1 MKKRFVEIMDTT
13 LRDGE
18 QTSGVSFLESEKLN
32 IAKVLLE
39 EVKVDRIEV
48 ASAKVSDG
56 EFRAA
61 KKIVDWAKSH
71 KALDKIEILGF
82 VDGTSS
88 IDWIIAAG
96 GKVLNLLTKGSLN
109 HVKGQLKKTPEQH
122 LKDIQASIKYARS
135 QNLSINV
142 YLEDWSNGMRNSRDY
157 VFFLMDKLKDEPIK
171 RYMLPDTLGILNQE
185 ETFDY
190 CRQMVERY
198 PGLHFDFHAHNDYD
212 LATANVYS
220 AILAGV
226 AGVHTTVNGLGER
239 AGNVPLT
246 SVIAIMKDHLNCQL
260 SVNEMNM
267 YKLSK
272 MVEIYSGVRIAHNK
286 PITGENV
293 FTQTCGVH
301 ADGDNKSKLYYNDL
315 LPERFGRTRQY
326 ALGKT
331 SGKAN
336 VLKNL
341 EEMGIVLNSEE
352 TKLVTQR
359 VIELGDRKA
368 SVTQEDLPYII
379 ADVLNSEIIQNK
391 IKVLNYSL
399 NVVKGLKSSATLCI
413 EINGEVYEETAS
425 GDGQY
430 DAFMNALKKIYSKL
444 KRKIPQLIDYN
455 VSIPP
460 GGKTD
465 ALVET
470 LITWDD
476 GKREFKTRGLD
487 PDQTLA
493 AIIATTKMLNIIEA

>member
-1 MKKRFVEIMDTT
+1 
-13 LRDGE
+13 
-18 QTSGVSFLESEKLN
+18 
-32 IAKVLLE
+32 
-39 EVKVDRIEV
+39 
-48 ASAKVSDG
+48 
-56 EFRAA
+56 
-61 KKIVDWAKSH
+61 
-71 KALDKIEILGF
+71 
-82 VDGTSS
+82 
-88 IDWIIAAG
+88 
-96 GKVLNLLTKGSLN
+96 
-109 HVKGQLKKTPEQH
+109 
-122 LKDIQASIKYARS
+122 
-135 QNLSINV
+135 
-142 YLEDWSNGMRNSRDY
+142 
-157 VFFLMDKLKDEPIK
+157 
-171 RYMLPDTLGILNQE
+171 
-185 ETFDY
+185 
-190 CRQMVERY
+190 
-198 PGLHFDFHAHNDYD
+198 
-212 LATANVYS
+212 
-220 AILAGV
+220 
-226 AGVHTTVNGLGER
+226 
-239 AGNVPLT
+239 
-246 SVIAIMKDHLNCQL
+246 
-260 SVNEMNM
+260 
-267 YKLSK
+267 
-272 MVEIYSGVRIAHNK
+272 VRIAHNK

-391 IKVLNYSL
+391 IKVINYSL
-399 NVVKGLKSSATLCI
+399 NVVKGLKSSATVCI
-413 EINGEVYEETAS
+413 EIVGEVYEETAS